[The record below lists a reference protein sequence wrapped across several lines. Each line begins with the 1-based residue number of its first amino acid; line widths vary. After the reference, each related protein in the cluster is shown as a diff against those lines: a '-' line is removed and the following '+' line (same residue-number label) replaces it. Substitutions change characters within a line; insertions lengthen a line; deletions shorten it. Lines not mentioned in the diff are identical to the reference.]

1 MLSRLKSTAKNSF
14 IYGIGNLSTK
24 LIGLILLPLYTH
36 ILPVGEFGMLA
47 MLESTSQ
54 VLITIFGLSLY
65 NAFLRWYWEKE
76 YEHKRNSMFFT
87 VLVFL
92 TFVSALMVV
101 SLICG
106 SRILSSSLLGNSQ
119 YYGLIRLMVIT
130 AGFEILGV
138 LPLTL
143 MRVQERPTLFI
154 TANILKFVVNLTFT
168 LFFIIGL
175 KRRIEGIYEAQIIG
189 NIVFFLFLSRYIKK
203 HIELKFEF
211 KVLKEMLSFAMPLVL
226 ASVAGIFLTFSDRFI
241 LKFVNGMDQLGNYQY
256 GYKIANAIKVIVL
269 NSFSFALA
277 PVIYKII
284 DEKGSR
290 RFYSK
295 ILTYM
300 GFGVMIIVM
309 AVSFFSREISMI
321 LANKKE
327 YWSAFTL
334 IPVLAMGLF
343 FGSLKDIVFTGLNIS
358 KKTKVS
364 AAIITAVSAFNI
376 ILNLIFIYLF
386 HSMGAAVA
394 TSLSQLLF
402 LILVWKYSQRYFF
415 VPYEWKKIIKIFIT
429 GSGLTVAAIYANVLP
444 LLLAVFIKL
453 ALLAVYPLILY
464 WWNFFDEIELDR
476 LKGLFLKWKNPGK
489 WKRNIKSTSQ
499 NSESDAEKAS
509 EVK

>member
-76 YEHKRNSMFFT
+76 YEQKRNSMFFT

-92 TFVSALMVV
+92 TFVSALMVI
-101 SLICG
+101 SLTG
-106 SRILSSSLLGNSQ
+106 ASKILASSLLESSN
-119 YYGLIRLMVIT
+119 YYRLIRLMALT

-138 LPLTL
+138 MPLTL
-143 MRVQERPTLFI
+143 MRVQERPLLFI
-154 TANILKFVVNLTFT
+154 TSNILKFIVNLSLTV
-168 LFFIIGL
+168 FFIVVL
-175 KRRIEGIYEAQIIG
+175 KHRIEGIYEAQVIG
-189 NIVFFLFLSRYIKK
+189 NIVFFLFLSKYIFK
-203 HIELKFEF
+203 HTEPRFDR
-211 KVLKEMLSFAMPLVL
+211 KVLREMLSFSMPLVL
-226 ASVAGIFLTFSDRFI
+226 SSIAGIFLTFTDRFT
-241 LKFVNGMDQLGNYQY
+241 LKFINGLEQLGNYQY
-256 GYKIANAIKVIVL
+256 GFKIANAIKVIVL
-269 NSFSFALA
+269 NSVSFALA

-284 DEKGSR
+284 DEKGSK
-290 RFYSK
+290 RFYTK

-309 AVSFFSREISMI
+309 VISFFSKEISMI

-327 YWSAFTL
+327 YWSAFSL

-364 AAIITAVSAFNI
+364 AAIIVAVSVINI
-376 ILNLIFIYLF
+376 ILNVIFIYFF

-394 TSLSQLLF
+394 TSLSQLLYF
-402 LILVWKYSQRYFF
+402 ILVWKYSQRYFF

-429 GSGLTVAAIYANVLP
+429 GSLLTAAAMYSNRFSIIPAVAIKIVLLGLFP
-444 LLLAVFIKL
+444 LV
-453 ALLAVYPLILY
+453 LY
-464 WWNFFDEIELDR
+464 WWNFFEEIELDR
-476 LKGLFLKWKNPGK
+476 LHGLFIKWRNPAR
-489 WKRNIKSTSQ
+489 WISNIKGKGTPAD
-499 NSESDAEKAS
+499 SEPEHGATP
-509 EVK
+509 

>member
-76 YEHKRNSMFFT
+76 YDQKRNSMFFT

-92 TFVSALMVV
+92 TIVSALMVI
-101 SLICG
+101 SFIG
-106 SRILSSSLLGNSQ
+106 ASRILASSLLENSQ
-119 YYGLIRLMVIT
+119 YYKLIRLMVIT
-130 AGFEILGV
+130 AGFEIIGV

-143 MRVQERPTLFI
+143 MRVQERPLLFI
-154 TANILKFVVNLTFT
+154 TSNILKFVVNLSLTV
-168 LFFIIGL
+168 FFIVVL
-175 KRRIEGIYEAQIIG
+175 KHRIEGIYEAQIIG
-189 NIVFFLFLSRYIKK
+189 NIVFFLFLSRYIVK
-203 HIELKFEF
+203 HVEPKFDR
-211 KVLKEMLSFAMPLVL
+211 KVLREMLSFSMPLVL
-226 ASVAGIFLTFSDRFI
+226 SSVAGIFLTFTDRFT
-241 LKFVNGMDQLGNYQY
+241 LKFINGLEQLGNYQY
-256 GYKIANAIKVIVL
+256 GFKIANAIKVIVL
-269 NSFSFALA
+269 NSVSFALA

-290 RFYSK
+290 RFYTK

-309 AVSFFSREISMI
+309 VVSFFSKEISMI

-334 IPVLAMGLF
+334 IPILAMGLF
-343 FGSLKDIVFTGLNIS
+343 FSSLKDIVFTGLNIS

-364 AAIITAVSAFNI
+364 AVIITVVSVINI
-376 ILNLIFIYLF
+376 ILNIIFISF
-386 HSMGAAVA
+386 FNSMGAAVA
-394 TSLSQLLF
+394 TSLSQLLY
-402 LILVWKYSQRYFF
+402 LVLVWKYSQKYFY
-415 VPYEWKKIIKIFIT
+415 VPYEWEKIIKIFIT
-429 GSGLTVAAIYANVLP
+429 GSVLTAAAMCANNFSLLP
-444 LLLAVFIKL
+444 AILIKL
-453 ALLAVYPLILY
+453 ILLVVYPLILY
-464 WWNFFDEIELDR
+464 WWNFFEEIELDR
-476 LKGLFLKWKNPGK
+476 LKGLWLKWKNPEK
-489 WKRNIKSTSQ
+489 WKENIKSKTQ
-499 NSESDAEKAS
+499 NPE
-509 EVK
+509 